1 MKSKISTRRIDKLG
15 RITIPADIR
24 KTLSINDF
32 EELEIISDKNKI
44 IIRKPGHPDIF
55 GNEYDEECCF
65 EYQGNKIS
73 KKSILDLS
81 RMAGIIE

>member
-1 MKSKISTRRIDKLG
+1 MESEDRPVFTNSEIKK
-15 RITIPADIR
+15 
-24 KTLSINDF
+24 INDF